1 MRFIFLCVCARFKP
15 SYTQPAKIGIFQTI
29 SNRESLLKP
38 IIVYPA
44 WDKPLFRDKSARD
57 MTSAQILCG

>member
-1 MRFIFLCVCARFKP
+1 MCLREIQAISHLACKNRNF
-15 SYTQPAKIGIFQTI
+15 SDNFQ
-29 SNRESLLKP
+29 SGKP

-57 MTSAQILCG
+57 MTSAQTLCG

>member
-1 MRFIFLCVCARFKP
+1 MCLREIQAILHLACKNRNF
-15 SYTQPAKIGIFQTI
+15 SDNFQ
-29 SNRESLLKP
+29 SGKP
-38 IIVYPA
+38 IIVYTA